1 MALVCL
7 ATAAADNIYKNIAT
21 GPRLPDLGVPLL
33 PHLNGARNRFSL
45 GSRTQ
50 ISAVLNT
57 CRQQELTVPT
67 FIVSILRHPDFSNHP
82 ADDLVAHSNDILGA
96 QFPRHQFP
104 WNCTGGGEAMEK
116 STDLTHLTSAGPWA
130 GLIFL
135 EHGVK
140 AEDLRCSEELWKK
153 NPLNPAFDASTAPP
167 NGWRGAPE
175 RMQICLQN
183 TCRIGLARI
192 LVDGIWTRLPNQETD
207 DY

>member
-1 MALVCL
+1 
-7 ATAAADNIYKNIAT
+7 
-21 GPRLPDLGVPLL
+21 
-33 PHLNGARNRFSL
+33 
-45 GSRTQ
+45 
-50 ISAVLNT
+50 
-57 CRQQELTVPT
+57 
-67 FIVSILRHPDFSNHP
+67 
-82 ADDLVAHSNDILGA
+82 
-96 QFPRHQFP
+96 
-104 WNCTGGGEAMEK
+104 MEK

-192 LVDGIWTRLPNQETD
+192 LVDGIWTRYLKYTQTHVDEPFAFSLSRCLGICDVFPVVFLTITISNVEAVRPLSNPAPPYVPQQSSEDT
-207 DY
+207 